1 MKRIFY
7 YLISKNMKDK
17 NRIIVFISVVV
28 ILFIGLFLLGRPS
41 KNEGSSISAKSIP
54 QSAQEL
60 VNSHTVP
67 VSGVLTAEET
77 FYDFGT
83 ISMKNGNVSKV
94 FKVTNSTSED
104 IKVPSLTTSCMCTTA
119 YIIKEDGSR
128 SRPFGMPGHGGAVPK
143 ANAVVKANGLLAIE
157 VVYDPNAHGPAG
169 VGLIERAVFLEDENR
184 NVIEFKFKV
193 NVTP

>member
-1 MKRIFY
+1 MK
-7 YLISKNMKDK
+7 NK

-28 ILFIGLFLLGRPS
+28 ILFIGLFLFGKPG
-41 KNEGSSISAKSIP
+41 KNENSVTNVKGIP
-54 QSAQEL
+54 EGAQEL
-60 VNSHTVP
+60 EKSHTAKIK
-67 VSGVLTAEET
+67 STTINTLTASET

>member
-1 MKRIFY
+1 M
-7 YLISKNMKDK
+7 LIYRKNMKDK
-17 NRIIVFISVVV
+17 NKIIVFIVV
-28 ILFIGLFLLGRPS
+28 IVILVIGLFLFGKPS
-41 KNEGSSISAKSIP
+41 KDNAIKSGNIPEGS
-54 QSAQEL
+54 QEL
-60 VNSHTVP
+60 ANSHTA
-67 VSGVLTAEET
+67 GIGDTTANALTASET

-94 FKVTNSTSED
+94 FKVRNSTTQD

-119 YIIKEDGSR
+119 YIIKADGSR
-128 SRPFGMPGHGGAVPK
+128 SRPYGMPGHGGAVPK
-143 ANAVVKANGLLAIE
+143 ANAIVEAGGSLDIE

-169 VGLIERAVFLEDENR
+169 VGLIERAVFLEDESN

>member
-1 MKRIFY
+1 
-7 YLISKNMKDK
+7 MKDK
-17 NRIIVFISVVV
+17 NKIIIFISVI
-28 ILFIGLFLLGRPS
+28 ILLLVGLFFFGKPN
-41 KNEGSSISAKSIP
+41 KNEDGTTGANNIP
-54 QSAQEL
+54 KSAQEL
-60 VNSHTVP
+60 ANSHTATT
-67 VSGVLTAEET
+67 GNITANTLTAEET

-104 IKVPSLTTSCMCTTA
+104 IKVPSVTTSCMCTTA
-119 YIIKEDGSR
+119 YVIKEDGSR
-128 SRPFGMPGHGGAVPK
+128 SRPYGMPGHGGAVPK
-143 ANAVVKANGLLAIE
+143 ANAVVKAGGSLDIE

-169 VGLIERAVFLEDENR
+169 VGLIERAVFLEDENG

>member
-1 MKRIFY
+1 
-7 YLISKNMKDK
+7 MKDK
-17 NRIIVFISVVV
+17 NKIIVFIVV
-28 ILFIGLFLLGRPS
+28 IVILVIGLFLFGKPS
-41 KNEGSSISAKSIP
+41 KDNAIKSGNIPEGS
-54 QSAQEL
+54 QEL
-60 VNSHTVP
+60 ENSHTA
-67 VSGVLTAEET
+67 GTGDTTANALTASET

-94 FKVTNSTSED
+94 FKVSNSTTQD

-119 YIIKEDGSR
+119 YIIKADGSR
-128 SRPFGMPGHGGAVPK
+128 SRPYGMPGHGGAVPK
-143 ANAVVKANGLLAIE
+143 ANAIVEAGGSLDIE

-169 VGLIERAVFLEDENR
+169 VGLIERAVFLEDESN

>member
-1 MKRIFY
+1 MTKQTI
-7 YLISKNMKDK
+7 
-17 NRIIVFISVVV
+17 ISVIV
-28 ILFIGLFLLGRPS
+28 IIIGVTSLVWWSKSVEDKESDAFELGGSHPA
-41 KNEGSSISAKSIP
+41 KIEG
-54 QSAQEL
+54 
-60 VNSHTVP
+60 
-67 VSGVLTAEET
+67 TAEVLAATET

-94 FKVTNSTSED
+94 FKVSNSTTQD

-119 YIIKEDGSR
+119 YIVKEDGRR

-143 ANAVVKANGLLAIE
+143 ANEIVKAGGSMDIE
-157 VVYDPNAHGPAG
+157 VVYNPNAHGPAG
-169 VGLIERAVFLEDENR
+169 VGLIERAVFLEDENS

>member
-1 MKRIFY
+1 MNKQTI
-7 YLISKNMKDK
+7 ISL
-17 NRIIVFISVVV
+17 VV
-28 ILFIGLFLLGRPS
+28 IIIGVASLVWWS
-41 KNEGSSISAKSIP
+41 KSVDNKELSVDKLTKSHPARIENIT
-54 QSAQEL
+54 A
-60 VNSHTVP
+60 NT
-67 VSGVLTAEET
+67 LTALET

-94 FKVTNSTSED
+94 FKVTNTGSED
-104 IKVPSLTTSCMCTTA
+104 IKVPSVTTSCMCTTA
-119 YIIKEDGSR
+119 YIIKEDGSK

-143 ANAVVKANGLLAIE
+143 ANEIVKAGGSMDIE

-169 VGLIERAVFLEDENR
+169 VGIIERSVFLEDEND

>member
-1 MKRIFY
+1 
-7 YLISKNMKDK
+7 MKDQ
-17 NRIIVFISVVV
+17 NRITVFIVV
-28 ILFIGLFLLGRPS
+28 IIVLVIGLFFFGKPG
-41 KNEGSSISAKSIP
+41 KNEDVATSAKSIP
-54 QSAQEL
+54 EGAEEL
-60 VNSHTVP
+60 ANSHTAGLI
-67 VSGVLTAEET
+67 SATANTLTALET

-94 FKVTNSTSED
+94 FKVTNSTTQD

-119 YIIKEDGSR
+119 YIVKEDGSK

-143 ANAVVKANGLLAIE
+143 ANAIVKAGGALDIE

-169 VGLIERAVFLEDENR
+169 AGLIERSVFLEDEND

-193 NVTP
+193 

>member
-1 MKRIFY
+1 MNKKTIITSV
-7 YLISKNMKDK
+7 LIVVS
-17 NRIIVFISVVV
+17 IV
-28 ILFIGLFLLGRPS
+28 GLIWWGR
-41 KNEGSSISAKSIP
+41 
-54 QSAQEL
+54 SAQKSKVSANDL
-60 VNSHTVP
+60 TTSHPART
-67 VSGVLTAEET
+67 GNTLTAEET

-83 ISMKNGNVSKV
+83 ISMKDGNVSKI
-94 FKVTNSTSED
+94 FKVTNPTSKD

-143 ANAVVKANGLLAIE
+143 ANEIIKAGESRDIE

-169 VGLIERAVFLEDENR
+169 VGLIERAVFLEDENG
-184 NVIEFKFKV
+184 NVMEFKFKV

>member
-1 MKRIFY
+1 MTKQTI
-7 YLISKNMKDK
+7 IS
-17 NRIIVFISVVV
+17 IIVIIIGVTALVWWSKSVDKAKISA
-28 ILFIGLFLLGRPS
+28 
-41 KNEGSSISAKSIP
+41 EGSEKYHLARTGGL
-54 QSAQEL
+54 AG
-60 VNSHTVP
+60 N
-67 VSGVLTAEET
+67 VLATAET

-94 FKVTNSTSED
+94 FKVTNNGVED

-128 SRPFGMPGHGGAVPK
+128 SRPFGMPGHGGVVPK
-143 ANAVVKANGLLAIE
+143 ANAVVKAGGSMDIE
-157 VVYDPNAHGPAG
+157 IVYDPNAHGPAG
-169 VGLIERAVFLEDENR
+169 VGLIERSVFLEDESS